1 LNGVSLVV
9 VVAVVEHGEV
19 AVMVVAVAAAAL
31 EEGITEAGMIVS
43 MVEITV
49 VVEDIDWHLELRWTA
64 RSSKAFS
71 ADRKRSS
78 LTAIDAVAIQKYT
91 MAVIVQCIRLNVRV
105 MNDANAFMIVLLA
118 DAQVRCENL
127 KEAK

>member
-1 LNGVSLVV
+1 
-9 VVAVVEHGEV
+9 
-19 AVMVVAVAAAAL
+19 MVVAVAAAAL

>member
-1 LNGVSLVV
+1 
-9 VVAVVEHGEV
+9 
-19 AVMVVAVAAAAL
+19 L

-43 MVEITV
+43 MVVNTV

-91 MAVIVQCIRLNVRV
+91 MVAKIVQRIRCIVRTMNV
-105 MNDANAFMIVLLA
+105 ANAFMMA
-118 DAQVRCENL
+118 RSRCGQVRCENL
-127 KEAK
+127 QRSKKTNLHRAYVTVHHFSHFYTNKE